1 MLQLIDLAPKSLER
15 YETILDGEA
24 IKQLR
29 ELAAP
34 LRGARVAHINAT
46 SYGGGV
52 SELLRSVVPLYQA
65 LGIEA
70 EWSVIPG
77 NDEFFQVTKGFH
89 NALQGAPFDLAEQAK
104 ETYLQQSRETAEL
117 LERDYDYVF
126 VHDPQPAALPALHG
140 KNNAKWIWRCHI
152 DTSQP
157 DPGVLAFLKPFI
169 SQYDALVFTMEQFVP
184 KELWEQRFVIIPP
197 AIDPMSPKNMTVP
210 MDLCSQIVE
219 WNGVHLDRLL
229 ITQVSRFD
237 PWKDPMGGDSGIQ
250 PGEGAGSWGT
260 TGSAGPDGP
269 GRSPGVGDVP

>member
-15 YETILDGEA
+15 YETNLDGEA
-24 IKQLR
+24 KKQLR

-77 NDEFFQVTKGFH
+77 NEEFFQVTKGFH
-89 NALQGAPFDLAEQAK
+89 NALPGAPFDLTEQAK
-104 ETYLQQSRETAEL
+104 DTYLQQSRETAEL

-184 KELWEQRFVIIPP
+184 KELREQRFVIIPP

-219 WNGVHLDRLL
+219 
-229 ITQVSRFD
+229 
-237 PWKDPMGGDSGIQ
+237 
-250 PGEGAGSWGT
+250 
-260 TGSAGPDGP
+260 
-269 GRSPGVGDVP
+269 